1 MEKNRRRREK
11 RHARTDEIRKARFIT
26 DYLRAKYNHIY
37 NEATQFYNN
46 VIERN
51 PGKKDP
57 RKTIDFL
64 RTTTEY
70 TSYNQYYSRPKQLS
84 SQQKNTDTTPRQTS
98 NTDTTPRQT
107 SNTVEAVLNIPLI
120 PAREIQSSSDE
131 GISDNEDIQHSDG
144 TNDDTSNSV
153 QETQQQ
159 QPPVIVDQELVI
171 SDSVYQDILQTLR
184 QDPDLNMI
192 FNDMDILENEE
203 IRYDHDDDRSN
214 DLWDSF
220 NISEPTPLE
229 RELQGFK

>member
-1 MEKNRRRREK
+1 MERLNKRKEK
-11 RHARTDEIRKARFIT
+11 RQARTDEIRKARFIT

-37 NEATQFYNN
+37 NEAIQFYND

-70 TSYNQYYSRPKQLS
+70 TSYNEYYTRPKQS
-84 SQQKNTDTTPRQTS
+84 SSRQKNTDTTPRQS
-98 NTDTTPRQT
+98 

-120 PAREIQSSSDE
+120 PPHEIQASSDE

-153 QETQQQ
+153 QETQQ
-159 QPPVIVDQELVI
+159 PPAILDQELVI

-229 RELQGFK
+229 RELELQGFK